1 VVVHNALPLDDIS
14 TVEKIPGAI
23 IPGIPGGNIKEIRG
37 RFHLTK
43 IPRVPR
49 DAKETYP
56 YKQAK
61 NPKNCDFEAV
71 KE

>member
-1 VVVHNALPLDDIS
+1 VVVHNALPLDDKS
-14 TVEKIPGAI
+14 TAKKIPGAI

-43 IPRVPR
+43 IARVPL

-56 YKQAK
+56 YKTSLK
-61 NPKNCDFEAV
+61 S
-71 KE
+71 